1 MKTAADYLR
10 EAAQVIE
17 ERGKLRDMPDGERS
31 MKRAVEAY
39 TVLRGP
45 VMESEL
51 DGWLFLCALKL
62 ARATAGKPHV
72 DDYTDLSGYAALA
85 AECLERNQPNETT
98 LAAIK
103 DSYEGNV
110 TKHESVKDLVDS
122 LDGWIEWEGGENPV
136 PGKKVEFKLRGLPS
150 HVQTLDSNHL
160 HWWLHPPY
168 DNYSDIVAYRVVD

>member
-1 MKTAADYLR
+1 MKKASDYLR

-51 DGWLFLCALKL
+51 DGWLFLCVLKL
-62 ARATAGKPHV
+62 ARATAGKPHT

-85 AECLERNQPNETT
+85 AECLERN
-98 LAAIK
+98 AIV
-103 DSYEGNV
+103 NPCL
-110 TKHESVKDLVDS
+110 DLPPEASRMYGLREQSNWDTDAS
-122 LDGWIEWEGGENPV
+122 WER
-136 PGKKVEFKLRGLPS
+136 FDRG
-150 HVQTLDSNHL
+150 V
-160 HWWLHPPY
+160 
-168 DNYSDIVAYRVVD
+168 